1 MKRGWR
7 PVRATFGVDREAAGH
22 HVVDPSLDRARRA
35 EVVERQAEQDRVC
48 LLELVDE
55 LLRKLPRNSL
65 CRRVLFGRDVPCK
78 PAPRVEVRD
87 RAGAEVTV
95 GDRAAGIRRTPH
107 PGGASAQ
114 RTSDRPFDSD
124 ARVDVKQMRHVTSR

>member
-1 MKRGWR
+1 M
-7 PVRATFGVDREAAGH
+7 
-22 HVVDPSLDRARRA
+22 VDPCLDRARRA
-35 EVVERQAEQDRVC
+35 EVVERQAGQDRVC
-48 LLELVDE
+48 VLELVDE

-65 CRRVLFGRDVPCK
+65 CRRVLFGWDVPCK
-78 PAPRVEVRD
+78 PALRVEVRN

-95 GDRAAGIRRTPH
+95 GDRAAGMRGTPN

-124 ARVDVKQMRHVTSR
+124 ARIDVKQMSHPLPRLGAAFAHSGST